1 MKNFNPNNMRRLLI
15 ILSLA
20 LIPMTG
26 LMARD
31 FYWKGGTG
39 RWNDPS
45 MWELRAAK
53 SVEGLVPSKTDNVFI
68 DNYDSNIII
77 DNDVEVE
84 NLYWRSG
91 KISGNPETK
100 ISSYGVIEV
109 RSSVVDEFE
118 GVWVLKTDSRGTINS
133 DIKLKGSV
141 YIDATGEVVLD
152 TPVKTFADF
161 IIIKGDVTVSSLIE
175 CNVLV
180 LEGNEAYSILVN
192 DATVRKDHLVIRENP
207 NRKLKINGI
216 KLERVTPRNIT
227 GKGELAKGG
236 VYHFCNETDAK
247 LVLKAAKAPVVTKSY
262 VRFFVIWFDQE
273 TTEKGTFSSI
283 YPTSGSGAVDSVI
296 VHSSHPHS
304 TDTIIRSFWQV
315 TYHDNA
321 DASDLPLAIYEIEGV
336 DNRHYSTDYALGTV
350 YDSVAGVSTPGASD
364 GSIFI
369 KKIGS
374 APFTY
379 TITGGSSNQDGVFTG
394 LSEGY
399 YNVTVS
405 SDSSTCNKS
414 TVLSNIE
421 VSVRAP
427 LSYDSLF
434 TRRVTCTDDS
444 DGIIRLYA
452 SGGSG
457 SYEYRMSFSTDEGY
471 PLYNVWQP
479 SNEYL
484 NLKSG
489 TYEFVIRDAMQ
500 HLDSVDCGKIS
511 LINPKQLTINQVI
524 RTHVVGCYGPTGAM
538 EIIASG
544 GHPRLQYSIDSGDTW
559 SFSKLFEHL
568 YPKSYKVHVKDSLG
582 CEVNREGYDIISG
595 PVELIIKKV
604 TPQPV
609 TLCYENNNGSI
620 AIMAEGGWGNIEYFI
635 ENSTIGTRNN
645 SSGNFLGLPVGKY
658 AVWVKDDNDCET
670 LYADSVEVTGPPKLE
685 ITGIDI
691 THITG
696 CYGDVTGSI
705 TVNATGGTG
714 ILQYSIDGGTSWHSS
729 NVFGPL
735 SAGIYQ
741 IRVKDENECTKGDV
755 VEILQPDPISITSE
769 SYTNITCHNADD
781 GTVTIEAEGGT
792 APLTYTI
799 TGGASNNT
807 GVFTGLSAGT
817 YKVTV
822 SDANGCAEAISSD
835 FTIINPD
842 VITIDSESYT
852 DVNCFGE
859 VDGTVTIVASGGT
872 APLTYTITGGA
883 SNNTGVFTGLSAG
896 TYSVTVSDI
905 NGCPP
910 AISSTFVIIE
920 PAAIT
925 IDSESYTDISCFGEV
940 DGTVTIVASGGT
952 APLTYTITG
961 GASNNT
967 GVFTGLSAGTYSV
980 TVSDI
985 NGCPPAISSTFI
997 IIEPAA
1003 ITIDSESYTDI
1014 SCFGEVDGT
1023 VTIVASG
1030 GTAPLTY
1037 TITGG
1042 ASNNTGVFTGL
1053 SAGTYS
1059 VTVSDINGCPPA
1071 VSSSFTIIEPAVITI
1086 DSESYTDVSC
1096 FGEVDGTVT
1105 IVASGGTAP
1114 LTYTITGGASNN
1126 TGVFTGLSAGTYS
1139 VTVSDINGC
1148 PPAISSTF
1156 VIIEPAAITID
1167 SESYT
1172 DISCFGAV
1180 DGTVTIVASGGTAP
1194 LTYTIT
1200 GGASNNTGVFTG
1212 LSAGTYSVT
1221 VSDINGCPPA
1231 VSSSFTIIE
1240 PAVIT
1245 IDSESYTD
1253 VSCFG
1258 EVDGT
1263 VTIVA
1268 SGGTA
1273 PLTYTITGGAS
1284 NNTGVF
1290 TGLSAGTYSVTV
1302 SDINGCPPAVS
1313 SSFTIIEP
1321 AVITIDSESFTD
1333 IACYNDNN
1341 GTVTIVAS
1349 GGTAPLTYT
1358 ITGGVSNNTG
1368 IFTGLSAGTY
1378 SVTVSDINGCPPA
1391 ISSSFTITNPDEIV
1405 ITEETFTNIT
1415 CHGANDGAITF
1426 KATGG
1431 TPPLIYTITGGDTNS
1446 TGEFTGLGE
1455 GTYQVTVTDNNGC
1468 IKTSAIYTVIDPD
1481 PIVITLIDSLYSCG
1495 SLPVIEADTTFLPD
1509 GDGDIYTSTITH
1521 VDFADG
1527 AVVQSTADIESIAIN
1542 MEHSYLRDLTIK
1554 LICPNGSSLMF
1565 TDEVGG
1571 GRYLGK
1577 PVRDPGD
1584 DDLTPGEGFTYIF
1597 TEDSEALYTWA
1608 NVPEARYTYTDLGG
1622 NEHVNKLYVPAGPY
1636 KPMGNFS
1643 SLVGCPLNGDWT
1655 LEVTDNN
1662 PVDNGYI
1669 FKWYL
1674 NFAPSTF
1681 PEGYC
1686 NGMAT
1691 VEATGGVGELSY
1703 MWSNGNTTNTI
1714 QDLCADTYTLTVTD
1728 ENGCYATHT
1737 VVIEDV
1743 DIQLTITDTVHVT
1756 CSGESTGSVTVEATG
1771 GNPPYTYIWEDGTIS
1786 QTIDG
1791 LAAGWYFLTVVDRN
1805 LCEHYDSV
1813 EIKTLNEITVLF
1825 SNIVSP
1831 LCHTD
1836 NGGSHTG
1843 SATATASGGVGSY
1856 LYEWS
1861 SGEIGQTASN
1871 LVAGWNWVTV
1881 TDEANCTKIDS
1892 VEITEPPLLEITDVS
1907 ITDVSCNGGTDGK
1920 ITITIAGGN
1929 PPYTIEWYSPEHH
1942 LIGIESS
1949 LTFRPAGDYTVK
1961 VKDANG
1967 CTIPDS
1973 VITIGEPEI
1982 LDFDIDVTASACNN
1996 PTGSATVI
2004 NITGGNGGET
2014 ITWYN
2019 SANVNIGTGVSI
2031 GSLAVGNYSVKVE
2044 DSKGCSE
2051 TKEFELEDNSDLQ
2064 IDGFTWLS
2072 PVSCYGECDG
2082 IAQVN
2087 VSGSGAIVSYIWST
2101 GSTTDTETSLCG
2113 GSTVSVTVTD
2123 ENGCTADTTIIVP
2136 QPEELQFSDFTITH
2150 NQCYGNNDGS
2160 ITAIVEGGTPTYT
2173 FEWRD
2178 EDNNILPFTG
2188 AVASDLYAGKYFV
2201 TVSDING
2208 CQANDSVVI
2217 NPAVQ
2222 IVVHVSTTQADCG
2235 LSNGTATLTPENG
2248 IPPYTY
2254 HWPDPI
2260 GSVTTSTVG
2269 SLGIGIYYVT
2279 VEDALGCETVARV
2292 EITDVGGMS
2301 IVVDVTDATC
2311 YNGNDGEA
2319 TVVSVIG
2326 GTGLVTITWEDAF
2339 GNIIPGGNTASGLN
2353 GGMYYY
2359 VTVTDENG
2367 CGVVE
2372 EIFIGQPAEFVLTVS
2387 GILDASCFGYNDGAA
2402 TISAAGGNGSPYTYL
2417 WPDGD
2422 TNSSRIDLAAGSYT
2436 VTVFDNLGCEQTTD
2450 FTIGEPSLIEYELTT
2465 TKPSCGQN
2473 NGSLTVSNITGG
2485 SGSGYVVTWSNDNWS
2500 VDSVGFAVTNLV
2512 AGIYDLVITDDTG
2525 CSVSETITLESD
2537 TDMYAEVIDITHV
2550 NCAGE
2555 VTGSATIG
2563 IIGGTAPYTVNW
2575 SNGQTGMTI
2584 SNVAAGTYTA
2594 TITDANLCVI
2604 YFDVNIEENAP
2615 LVTDFVFTQP
2625 IVCAGDSIASFYVTV
2640 TGGVAPY
2647 IYHWED
2653 GLGNTIGSDSALVD
2667 MTAGT
2672 YNITVT
2678 DNLGCTTTNSITIAS
2693 SDPIAVT
2700 FVITETDCSASTGSV
2715 KANVSGGVAPY
2726 NYNWAKY
2733 LEPGVVIDGNGTD
2746 FIYNLGV
2753 GYYTLS
2759 LTDAL
2764 GCVYRDT
2771 VLVESTTDMEIS
2783 VINTVSVT
2791 CLGRNDGQAEV
2802 TIVNGQSPYTIIWA
2816 NGDINNTTET
2826 SFINTQLYQGNQIVR
2841 VIDANGCEQVTSFT
2855 VPTGNALYVSLRSYP
2870 DVGGDV
2876 ADFGFV
2882 EAGAVGGIPPYSYN
2896 WEDAEGN
2903 NIGTSYVITNLNYGW
2918 YYVTVTDANPNPC
2931 QWIDSIEVLNK
2942 TISYDTIF
2950 INHVTCHG
2958 FNDGS
2963 ISIQGTGGEEPY
2975 QYRWR
2980 HDSWSTDSIGN
2991 TITNLIA
2998 GTYYLT
3004 LTDKYGFVEITD
3016 SIEITQPEP
3025 LGLNAILVQKTACSE
3040 PTGIVK
3046 AELPE
3051 STGAIAPITYYWTSS
3066 EWQDTIVKVD
3076 NPILDSVGIGMYYVT
3091 IVDAK
3096 GCTDTDTVEMIDNS
3110 DMVVRLITFSPRC
3123 YGDNDGVI
3131 EAIVTDAIGD
3141 IIYIWSHDSTLN
3153 GPRAEN
3159 LAPGTYYVT
3168 VTDSSTC
3175 YRTAEATLTEPAL
3188 LEFNV
3193 IDSVMPICYSDVNG
3207 SVTAEIFG
3215 GTAPYVFNA
3224 YQYSSGIS
3232 YQESSTE
3239 QSDTVTIEGL
3249 SGGIYRLQVE
3259 DSYGCWS
3266 EQKALNLRSVVPYM
3280 TVSIDIDNHPSCNNH
3295 TDDGQLTANVT
3306 AYEHPHIELP
3316 TQPNVNDYNFIWN
3329 DSITGQTISN
3339 IGVGEHTVTVTY
3351 KDYGCPVENSI
3362 YLFALTNITANPGF
3376 RFKGELYDDNSTY
3389 CVGDTVELISYYSVH
3404 DLDYIDIGCDSITWE
3419 SVNNIIE
3426 TYDSTFYTTVSRN
3439 NGDNYYY
3446 LTVYKDGCYDTD
3458 SIKANNFDFADVK
3471 VSAYKID
3478 PDLGG
3483 FNGNEPLVSIFVGNS
3498 ALVKIDQEVEG
3509 AEYTWS
3515 EQLYTTVQD
3524 LTQTGSF
3531 VLNESKTRAIV
3542 TPIDSTFYKVLAK
3555 TPAFE
3560 LSETEMHYCYSK
3572 DSVLVRV
3579 LGEFNPPNAFSPNG
3593 DGFNDTWKMEGFKLF
3608 NTVSVKIFN
3617 RWGQLVFESSDPNA
3631 EWDGTNKKGKDLPV
3645 GTYYYIIDY
3654 STDSYSKKISGPIT
3668 IIR

>member
-1042 ASNNTGVFTGL
+1042 ASNNIGVFTGL

-1172 DISCFGAV
+1172 DISCFGEV

>member
-1042 ASNNTGVFTGL
+1042 ASNNIGVFTGL

-3515 EQLYTTVQD
+3515 EQLYTTVQG

>member
-1 MKNFNPNNMRRLLI
+1 
-15 ILSLA
+15 
-20 LIPMTG
+20 
-26 LMARD
+26 
-31 FYWKGGTG
+31 
-39 RWNDPS
+39 
-45 MWELRAAK
+45 
-53 SVEGLVPSKTDNVFI
+53 
-68 DNYDSNIII
+68 
-77 DNDVEVE
+77 
-84 NLYWRSG
+84 
-91 KISGNPETK
+91 
-100 ISSYGVIEV
+100 
-109 RSSVVDEFE
+109 
-118 GVWVLKTDSRGTINS
+118 
-133 DIKLKGSV
+133 
-141 YIDATGEVVLD
+141 
-152 TPVKTFADF
+152 
-161 IIIKGDVTVSSLIE
+161 
-175 CNVLV
+175 
-180 LEGNEAYSILVN
+180 
-192 DATVRKDHLVIRENP
+192 
-207 NRKLKINGI
+207 
-216 KLERVTPRNIT
+216 
-227 GKGELAKGG
+227 
-236 VYHFCNETDAK
+236 
-247 LVLKAAKAPVVTKSY
+247 
-262 VRFFVIWFDQE
+262 
-273 TTEKGTFSSI
+273 
-283 YPTSGSGAVDSVI
+283 
-296 VHSSHPHS
+296 
-304 TDTIIRSFWQV
+304 
-315 TYHDNA
+315 
-321 DASDLPLAIYEIEGV
+321 
-336 DNRHYSTDYALGTV
+336 
-350 YDSVAGVSTPGASD
+350 
-364 GSIFI
+364 
-369 KKIGS
+369 
-374 APFTY
+374 
-379 TITGGSSNQDGVFTG
+379 
-394 LSEGY
+394 
-399 YNVTVS
+399 
-405 SDSSTCNKS
+405 
-414 TVLSNIE
+414 
-421 VSVRAP
+421 
-427 LSYDSLF
+427 
-434 TRRVTCTDDS
+434 
-444 DGIIRLYA
+444 
-452 SGGSG
+452 
-457 SYEYRMSFSTDEGY
+457 
-471 PLYNVWQP
+471 
-479 SNEYL
+479 
-484 NLKSG
+484 
-489 TYEFVIRDAMQ
+489 
-500 HLDSVDCGKIS
+500 
-511 LINPKQLTINQVI
+511 
-524 RTHVVGCYGPTGAM
+524 
-538 EIIASG
+538 
-544 GHPRLQYSIDSGDTW
+544 
-559 SFSKLFEHL
+559 
-568 YPKSYKVHVKDSLG
+568 
-582 CEVNREGYDIISG
+582 
-595 PVELIIKKV
+595 
-604 TPQPV
+604 
-609 TLCYENNNGSI
+609 
-620 AIMAEGGWGNIEYFI
+620 
-635 ENSTIGTRNN
+635 
-645 SSGNFLGLPVGKY
+645 
-658 AVWVKDDNDCET
+658 
-670 LYADSVEVTGPPKLE
+670 
-685 ITGIDI
+685 
-691 THITG
+691 
-696 CYGDVTGSI
+696 
-705 TVNATGGTG
+705 
-714 ILQYSIDGGTSWHSS
+714 
-729 NVFGPL
+729 
-735 SAGIYQ
+735 
-741 IRVKDENECTKGDV
+741 
-755 VEILQPDPISITSE
+755 
-769 SYTNITCHNADD
+769 
-781 GTVTIEAEGGT
+781 
-792 APLTYTI
+792 
-799 TGGASNNT
+799 
-807 GVFTGLSAGT
+807 
-817 YKVTV
+817 
-822 SDANGCAEAISSD
+822 
-835 FTIINPD
+835 
-842 VITIDSESYT
+842 
-852 DVNCFGE
+852 
-859 VDGTVTIVASGGT
+859 
-872 APLTYTITGGA
+872 
-883 SNNTGVFTGLSAG
+883 
-896 TYSVTVSDI
+896 
-905 NGCPP
+905 
-910 AISSTFVIIE
+910 
-920 PAAIT
+920 
-925 IDSESYTDISCFGEV
+925 
-940 DGTVTIVASGGT
+940 
-952 APLTYTITG
+952 
-961 GASNNT
+961 
-967 GVFTGLSAGTYSV
+967 
-980 TVSDI
+980 
-985 NGCPPAISSTFI
+985 
-997 IIEPAA
+997 
-1003 ITIDSESYTDI
+1003 
-1014 SCFGEVDGT
+1014 
-1023 VTIVASG
+1023 
-1030 GTAPLTY
+1030 
-1037 TITGG
+1037 
-1042 ASNNTGVFTGL
+1042 
-1053 SAGTYS
+1053 
-1059 VTVSDINGCPPA
+1059 
-1071 VSSSFTIIEPAVITI
+1071 
-1086 DSESYTDVSC
+1086 
-1096 FGEVDGTVT
+1096 
-1105 IVASGGTAP
+1105 
-1114 LTYTITGGASNN
+1114 
-1126 TGVFTGLSAGTYS
+1126 
-1139 VTVSDINGC
+1139 
-1148 PPAISSTF
+1148 
-1156 VIIEPAAITID
+1156 
-1167 SESYT
+1167 
-1172 DISCFGAV
+1172 
-1180 DGTVTIVASGGTAP
+1180 
-1194 LTYTIT
+1194 
-1200 GGASNNTGVFTG
+1200 
-1212 LSAGTYSVT
+1212 
-1221 VSDINGCPPA
+1221 
-1231 VSSSFTIIE
+1231 
-1240 PAVIT
+1240 
-1245 IDSESYTD
+1245 
-1253 VSCFG
+1253 
-1258 EVDGT
+1258 
-1263 VTIVA
+1263 
-1268 SGGTA
+1268 
-1273 PLTYTITGGAS
+1273 
-1284 NNTGVF
+1284 
-1290 TGLSAGTYSVTV
+1290 VTV

-3515 EQLYTTVQD
+3515 EQLYTTVQG

>member
-1172 DISCFGAV
+1172 DISCFGEV

-3515 EQLYTTVQD
+3515 EQLYTTVQG

>member
-1 MKNFNPNNMRRLLI
+1 
-15 ILSLA
+15 
-20 LIPMTG
+20 
-26 LMARD
+26 
-31 FYWKGGTG
+31 
-39 RWNDPS
+39 
-45 MWELRAAK
+45 
-53 SVEGLVPSKTDNVFI
+53 
-68 DNYDSNIII
+68 
-77 DNDVEVE
+77 
-84 NLYWRSG
+84 
-91 KISGNPETK
+91 
-100 ISSYGVIEV
+100 
-109 RSSVVDEFE
+109 
-118 GVWVLKTDSRGTINS
+118 
-133 DIKLKGSV
+133 
-141 YIDATGEVVLD
+141 
-152 TPVKTFADF
+152 
-161 IIIKGDVTVSSLIE
+161 
-175 CNVLV
+175 
-180 LEGNEAYSILVN
+180 
-192 DATVRKDHLVIRENP
+192 
-207 NRKLKINGI
+207 
-216 KLERVTPRNIT
+216 
-227 GKGELAKGG
+227 
-236 VYHFCNETDAK
+236 
-247 LVLKAAKAPVVTKSY
+247 
-262 VRFFVIWFDQE
+262 
-273 TTEKGTFSSI
+273 
-283 YPTSGSGAVDSVI
+283 
-296 VHSSHPHS
+296 
-304 TDTIIRSFWQV
+304 
-315 TYHDNA
+315 
-321 DASDLPLAIYEIEGV
+321 
-336 DNRHYSTDYALGTV
+336 
-350 YDSVAGVSTPGASD
+350 
-364 GSIFI
+364 
-369 KKIGS
+369 
-374 APFTY
+374 
-379 TITGGSSNQDGVFTG
+379 
-394 LSEGY
+394 
-399 YNVTVS
+399 
-405 SDSSTCNKS
+405 
-414 TVLSNIE
+414 
-421 VSVRAP
+421 
-427 LSYDSLF
+427 
-434 TRRVTCTDDS
+434 
-444 DGIIRLYA
+444 
-452 SGGSG
+452 
-457 SYEYRMSFSTDEGY
+457 
-471 PLYNVWQP
+471 
-479 SNEYL
+479 
-484 NLKSG
+484 
-489 TYEFVIRDAMQ
+489 
-500 HLDSVDCGKIS
+500 
-511 LINPKQLTINQVI
+511 
-524 RTHVVGCYGPTGAM
+524 
-538 EIIASG
+538 
-544 GHPRLQYSIDSGDTW
+544 
-559 SFSKLFEHL
+559 
-568 YPKSYKVHVKDSLG
+568 
-582 CEVNREGYDIISG
+582 
-595 PVELIIKKV
+595 
-604 TPQPV
+604 
-609 TLCYENNNGSI
+609 
-620 AIMAEGGWGNIEYFI
+620 
-635 ENSTIGTRNN
+635 
-645 SSGNFLGLPVGKY
+645 
-658 AVWVKDDNDCET
+658 
-670 LYADSVEVTGPPKLE
+670 
-685 ITGIDI
+685 
-691 THITG
+691 
-696 CYGDVTGSI
+696 
-705 TVNATGGTG
+705 
-714 ILQYSIDGGTSWHSS
+714 
-729 NVFGPL
+729 
-735 SAGIYQ
+735 
-741 IRVKDENECTKGDV
+741 
-755 VEILQPDPISITSE
+755 
-769 SYTNITCHNADD
+769 
-781 GTVTIEAEGGT
+781 
-792 APLTYTI
+792 
-799 TGGASNNT
+799 
-807 GVFTGLSAGT
+807 
-817 YKVTV
+817 VTV
-822 SDANGCAEAISSD
+822 SDINGCPPAVSSS
-835 FTIINPD
+835 FTIIEPAA
-842 VITIDSESYT
+842 ITIDSESYT
-852 DVNCFGE
+852 DISCFGA

-925 IDSESYTDISCFGEV
+925 IDSESYTDISCFGE
-940 DGTVTIVASGGT
+940 
-952 APLTYTITG
+952 
-961 GASNNT
+961 
-967 GVFTGLSAGTYSV
+967 
-980 TVSDI
+980 
-985 NGCPPAISSTFI
+985 
-997 IIEPAA
+997 
-1003 ITIDSESYTDI
+1003 
-1014 SCFGEVDGT
+1014 
-1023 VTIVASG
+1023 
-1030 GTAPLTY
+1030 
-1037 TITGG
+1037 
-1042 ASNNTGVFTGL
+1042 
-1053 SAGTYS
+1053 
-1059 VTVSDINGCPPA
+1059 
-1071 VSSSFTIIEPAVITI
+1071 
-1086 DSESYTDVSC
+1086 
-1096 FGEVDGTVT
+1096 
-1105 IVASGGTAP
+1105 
-1114 LTYTITGGASNN
+1114 
-1126 TGVFTGLSAGTYS
+1126 
-1139 VTVSDINGC
+1139 
-1148 PPAISSTF
+1148 
-1156 VIIEPAAITID
+1156 
-1167 SESYT
+1167 
-1172 DISCFGAV
+1172 V

-3515 EQLYTTVQD
+3515 EQLYTTVQG

>member
-985 NGCPPAISSTFI
+985 NGCPPA
-997 IIEPAA
+997 
-1003 ITIDSESYTDI
+1003 
-1014 SCFGEVDGT
+1014 
-1023 VTIVASG
+1023 
-1030 GTAPLTY
+1030 
-1037 TITGG
+1037 
-1042 ASNNTGVFTGL
+1042 
-1053 SAGTYS
+1053 
-1059 VTVSDINGCPPA
+1059 

-1172 DISCFGAV
+1172 DISCFGA
-1180 DGTVTIVASGGTAP
+1180 
-1194 LTYTIT
+1194 
-1200 GGASNNTGVFTG
+1200 
-1212 LSAGTYSVT
+1212 
-1221 VSDINGCPPA
+1221 
-1231 VSSSFTIIE
+1231 
-1240 PAVIT
+1240 
-1245 IDSESYTD
+1245 
-1253 VSCFG
+1253 
-1258 EVDGT
+1258 VDGT

-3515 EQLYTTVQD
+3515 EQLYTTVQG